1 MEINQ
6 ISQLLKTIS
15 TGAAQSTTGILGND
29 STGDAS
35 SSFEALLNQIVNNS
49 QDQSLNNDG
58 TSLPSI
64 NSKDNVVKG
73 LDSLSLQSQRAEQL
87 QQMVMQQMMQ
97 IMTKQDAG
105 SSSSIGTVENEDS
118 SDSIFPSTKS
128 NNDISQLLQ
137 TIVQQQ
143 TNTSSTTNNSDN
155 SSQVNAVLSKSNL

>member
-49 QDQSLNNDG
+49 QNQTLNNDG
-58 TSLPSI
+58 TSLPNI
-64 NSKDNVVKG
+64 NSKDNMVNG

-97 IMTKQDAG
+97 IMTKQDTG
-105 SSSSIGTVENEDS
+105 NSSSIGTVENEDS